1 MSQKLPLNGFDL
13 VKSRFQFTEAFD
25 SEEMKGKDEDGDE
38 EYFDEVD
45 VQYPEEL
52 HELHKSLLFLP
63 ERIKIQNVEKH
74 LANFHDQKEYIIH
87 TRNLK
92 QTLNHR
98 LALKK
103 LDRVIKFNQKSWLKP
118 NIDMNTEARNQ

>member
-1 MSQKLPLNGFDL
+1 MSQKFPLNGFDL

-63 ERIKIQNVEKH
+63 ERIKI
-74 LANFHDQKEYIIH
+74 
-87 TRNLK
+87 
-92 QTLNHR
+92 
-98 LALKK
+98 
-103 LDRVIKFNQKSWLKP
+103 
-118 NIDMNTEARNQ
+118 

>member
-1 MSQKLPLNGFDL
+1 M
-13 VKSRFQFTEAFD
+13 
-25 SEEMKGKDEDGDE
+25 
-38 EYFDEVD
+38 
-45 VQYPEEL
+45 
-52 HELHKSLLFLP
+52 
-63 ERIKIQNVEKH
+63 EKH